1 MRDPTAAGAPPS
13 GFDRAAAGQLPEW
26 ARVRPERR
34 AHIARVAAL
43 MEQWARALGLPD
55 EERRRWRAAA
65 WLHDALR
72 DADPDELRDQVP
84 PGCRSLPGP
93 LLHGPAAAARLRA
106 EGLRDE
112 ALLNAVGYH
121 TLGHP
126 ALDAVGRALYLAD
139 FLESGR
145 TFLPVWRASLRA
157 RMPAA
162 APAVLRDVA
171 AARLRHLLE
180 RGHPIRP
187 ETLAF
192 WNALAA
198 ER

>member
-1 MRDPTAAGAPPS
+1 MHEVTAAGVLVPAL
-13 GFDRAAAGQLPEW
+13 DRAAAGQLPDW
-26 ARVRPERR
+26 ARVRPERE

-43 MEQWARALGLPD
+43 MDEWARALALP
-55 EERRRWRAAA
+55 EPERRRWRAAA

-72 DADPDELRDQVP
+72 DADPAELRDHVP
-84 PGCRSLPGP
+84 LECRSLPGL
-93 LLHGPAAAARLRA
+93 LLHGPATAARLRT
-106 EGLRDE
+106 EGVFDE

-126 ALDAVGRALYLAD
+126 ELDGAGRALYLAD
-139 FLESGR
+139 FLEPGR
-145 TFLPVWRASLRA
+145 GFLPAWRASLRA
-157 RMPAA
+157 RMPGAM
-162 APAVLRDVA
+162 APVLRDVV

-192 WNALAA
+192 WNVVAA